1 MDRFND
7 LALCVY
13 ECKRQDGSA
22 DDVLNLYCALVIVRS
37 SMVGQEKDPFTE
49 TSILELFNIVSGG
62 KVYGFRVGPAIFNQG
77 KPAIPARLIGDTLD
91 RLLTMGDELSAYD
104 WTKEFLCIHPG
115 QDYNGRVA
123 WILYNLKN
131 GTINDLVPLPRFE
144 FN

>member
-1 MDRFND
+1 MNKFDD
-7 LALCVY
+7 LAICVY

-37 SMVGQEKDPFTE
+37 MVNREEDPFTV
-49 TSILELFNIVSGG
+49 TNITHMFNIASGG
-62 KVYGFRVGPAIFNQG
+62 KILGFRVGPAVFNQG
-77 KPAIPARLIGDTLD
+77 KAALPARLIGDTLD